1 MLTKLTLRL
10 LKTYRK
16 CNLSANFDDIKLKVV
31 LTNPSEGLKN
41 EGYDNENYDLI
52 VSVGDKII
60 SQQSF
65 GVLKTRIYIVEG
77 LLGKGSYGQ
86 VYFKKYI
93 YIVVIG
99 CKMSI

>member
-1 MLTKLTLRL
+1 MLIKLTLYL
-10 LKTYRK
+10 SKTYRK
-16 CNLSANFDDIKLKVV
+16 CNFDVNFNDIKLKVV

-52 VSVGDKII
+52 ISTGDKII

-65 GVLKTRIYIVEG
+65 GNSKDRVYIVEE

-86 VYFKKYI
+86 V
-93 YIVVIG
+93 
-99 CKMSI
+99 